1 MQLSKSTRK
10 QAFYL
15 LCIFEFSQLFLL
27 LKYEI
32 GMIELSL
39 ELLFPMLKSGLG
51 RRKSRCKFF
60 YFHDNM
66 FLGKSI
72 VHYCYYSGV
81 VHCCI
86 IQNFETLL
94 NEIVLSIAIV
104 SYWPVPFVLASRW
117 YNYSTLPIHLENPT
131 RDISRL
137 PFTVT
142 QPTLTSLFNSFH
154 VKHNSFYPNQTS
166 INFAYSINL
175 HSWYITYSFLIFS
188 TQTQNVA

>member
-1 MQLSKSTRK
+1 MSCSCQNSTRK

-15 LCIFEFSQLFLL
+15 LCIFEFSVTKGIAAQLFLL

-72 VHYCYYSGV
+72 VHYWYYSGV

-86 IQNFETLL
+86 IQNLETLL

-104 SYWPVPFVLASRW
+104 SY
-117 YNYSTLPIHLENPT
+117 
-131 RDISRL
+131 
-137 PFTVT
+137 
-142 QPTLTSLFNSFH
+142 
-154 VKHNSFYPNQTS
+154 
-166 INFAYSINL
+166 
-175 HSWYITYSFLIFS
+175 
-188 TQTQNVA
+188 

>member
-15 LCIFEFSQLFLL
+15 LCIFEFSVAKGIAARLFLL

-66 FLGKSI
+66 FL
-72 VHYCYYSGV
+72 
-81 VHCCI
+81 
-86 IQNFETLL
+86 F
-94 NEIVLSIAIV
+94 
-104 SYWPVPFVLASRW
+104 
-117 YNYSTLPIHLENPT
+117 
-131 RDISRL
+131 
-137 PFTVT
+137 
-142 QPTLTSLFNSFH
+142 
-154 VKHNSFYPNQTS
+154 
-166 INFAYSINL
+166 
-175 HSWYITYSFLIFS
+175 
-188 TQTQNVA
+188 